1 MMPKCL
7 VVWLV
12 IALCCGAIIAVSATI
27 IVFGGIPRLGGA
39 ERSRQSYQDRQ
50 PREMPSMPSSNPEPY
65 SYGKPFDIAD
75 LSKKAAKVKPL
86 SKRDASLLK
95 ALREAAA
102 AAESQVVPF
111 YLGPNDKMPTV
122 KLAAK
127 RLAERNDLAVNVGS
141 HRSYEGAILLS
152 RGNLRGRRT
161 G

>member
-1 MMPKCL
+1 
-7 VVWLV
+7 
-12 IALCCGAIIAVSATI
+12 
-27 IVFGGIPRLGGA
+27 
-39 ERSRQSYQDRQ
+39 
-50 PREMPSMPSSNPEPY
+50 MPSSNPEPY

-75 LSKKAAKVKPL
+75 LSKEAAKVKPL